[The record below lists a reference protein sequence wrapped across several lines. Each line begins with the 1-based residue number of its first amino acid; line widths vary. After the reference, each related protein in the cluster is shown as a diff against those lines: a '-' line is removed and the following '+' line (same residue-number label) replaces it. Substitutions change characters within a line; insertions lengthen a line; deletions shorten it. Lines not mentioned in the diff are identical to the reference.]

1 MLSGDNYP
9 RLNNAWARDA
19 TLDSERTYHNRSTAR
34 HDLKIFLHSF
44 SATAPQ
50 RSHVHCGLRMPT
62 FAAVDIGSNS
72 VRLKI
77 ARLQNGR
84 LRSLHEDREVT
95 RLGEGAFRSGFL
107 TPESMAETVKVLRRF
122 HRATQ
127 QIVTDTV
134 RVVATSA
141 LRDARNSQA
150 FLEWVGSATVW
161 RVEIISGV
169 EEARLIHLGLVS
181 GSRVDS
187 YPTLMMDLGGGSCE
201 LTVTHGGHIRD
212 AVSLPLGA
220 VRLTDEFLRH
230 DPVRKGELK
239 RLRGFVAREVDR
251 IATRIAA
258 ARIKN
263 VIATSGTAAA
273 LAAVAT
279 HLRRGTG
286 RQRAIVSQAE
296 MTRIAKRLSRIP
308 VAERRKIEGIGP
320 RRAEIIVAGALVY
333 NELMERCHL
342 RMFRYSP
349 LGLRDGI
356 LAQMAADYDRS
367 TRSGKQIESER
378 WESIMKA
385 VDHYGVDRKHAM
397 DVRDAAML
405 LFSSLRSVHRLPPEY
420 REWLSAAAML
430 YEVGDYVNRNG
441 RHRHTYY
448 IISNSEILGYT
459 PQQRRLIAAIARYLG
474 NSRPTTEDGPM
485 KNVDPVDRGGVQKAI
500 LLLRL
505 ARALNLGRSRA
516 VQKVRVGLRP
526 AEVKL
531 TLLPRRRMGVDLEM
545 WAIEKDR
552 DYFREVFGRELST
565 AVS

>member
-1 MLSGDNYP
+1 
-9 RLNNAWARDA
+9 
-19 TLDSERTYHNRSTAR
+19 
-34 HDLKIFLHSF
+34 
-44 SATAPQ
+44 
-50 RSHVHCGLRMPT
+50 MPT

-77 ARLQNGR
+77 ARLQAGR
-84 LRSLHEDREVT
+84 LRALHEDREVT
-95 RLGEGAFRSGFL
+95 RLGEGVFGSGFL
-107 TPESMAETVKVLRRF
+107 TPDSIAETVKVLRRF

-127 QIVTDTV
+127 QIVTDSV

-150 FLEWVGSATVW
+150 FLEWVRSATGW

-181 GSRVDS
+181 SGRVDRS
-187 YPTLMMDLGGGSCE
+187 LTLMMDLGGGSCE
-201 LTVTHGGHIRD
+201 LSVSQGGHIRD

-220 VRLTDEFLRH
+220 VRLTNEFLRH
-230 DPVRKGELK
+230 DPTRKGELK
-239 RLRGFVAREVDR
+239 RLRGFITREVNRVMDR
-251 IATRIAA
+251 IPAA
-258 ARIKN
+258 KVKN

-273 LAAVAT
+273 LAAIAS
-279 HLRRGTG
+279 HLRRGAG
-286 RQRAIVSQAE
+286 RQRLVVSSAE
-296 MTRIAKRLSRIP
+296 MKRIAKRLARLP

-320 RRAEIIVAGALVY
+320 RRAEIIVAGATVY
-333 NELMERCHL
+333 QELLDRL
-342 RMFRYSP
+342 RLKGFRYSP

-367 TRSGKQIESER
+367 TRSGRQVEFER
-378 WESIMKA
+378 WESIMSA
-385 VDHYGVDRKHAM
+385 VDHYRVDRKHAL
-397 DVRDAAML
+397 DVRDHATL
-405 LFSSLRSVHRLPPEY
+405 LFSSLRSLHRLPPEY

-441 RHRHTYY
+441 RHRHAHY

-459 PQQRRLIAAIARYLG
+459 PQQRRIIGAIARYLG
-474 NSRPTTEDGPM
+474 KSRPAMEDGPM
-485 KNVDPVDRGGVQKAI
+485 KLLDPSDRADVQKAI

-516 VQKVRVGLRP
+516 VEKVRVGLRS

-531 TLLPRRRMGVDLEM
+531 TLFPRRRMGVDLEL
-545 WAIEKDR
+545 WAIEKER